1 VVTNKKENGN
11 MRWMHWRKRECG

>member
-11 MRWMHWRKRECG
+11 MRWMHWRRRECG